1 MRVAVSADG
10 PTLDSKV
17 DPRFGRC
24 SYFVIVDV
32 DTLEATA
39 IENSSAA
46 SSQGAGI
53 ATAQMV
59 AGHGVKAVL
68 TGNCGPNAYQALDA
82 AGMAVVTGVTGTVRE
97 AVVAYNAGR
106 YEASQHPNVGSHHG
120 MGLAGGMAGG
130 MGRGMGGGMG
140 RRSTGESTPAAVDG
154 GLVDILR
161 ELKTQLDGLRGQVED
176 INRRIE
182 ELHKDD

>member
-1 MRVAVSADG
+1 LRVAVSSDG

-24 SYFVIVDV
+24 SHFVIVDV
-32 DTLEATA
+32 DTLEAAA

-59 AGHGVKAVL
+59 AGQGVNAVL

-82 AGMAVVTGVTGTVRE
+82 AGIEVVTGVTGTVRE
-97 AVVAYNAGR
+97 AVVAYKAGR
-106 YEASQHPNVGSHHG
+106 YEASQQPNVGSHHG
-120 MGLAGGMAGG
+120 MGMTGG

-140 RRSTGESTPAAVDG
+140 RQPGGVSTSAAVDG